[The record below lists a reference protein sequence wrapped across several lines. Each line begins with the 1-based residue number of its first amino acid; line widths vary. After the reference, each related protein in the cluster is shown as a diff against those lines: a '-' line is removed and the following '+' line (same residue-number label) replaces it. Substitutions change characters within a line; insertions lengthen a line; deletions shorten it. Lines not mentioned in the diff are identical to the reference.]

1 MKIDVEM
8 AVFKGINDIG
18 EEVDDATASSSTVVP
33 FPMAVMLETIVA
45 SVVAATVTKV
55 DRVVSSL
62 TNGKRV
68 VEDGANGLNFVGAS
82 VVDLNV
88 DVIVLIVD
96 AIVVFIGASV
106 AMNGNFGHGLTIGGP
121 SIESNTY
128 PIKDP
133 TVKPMLYESVII
145 FPVAS
150 FNVAGTLDG
159 ANIIGN
165 EPANPFVIPR
175 AAVNINAGVS
185 PAIIGCDL
193 GVQHNNNNG
202 IIDMRIVDSRI
213 N

>member
-62 TNGKRV
+62 TNGKRL
-68 VEDGANGLNFVGAS
+68 VEDGADVLNFVGAS

-96 AIVVFIGASV
+96 ANVVFIGASV
-106 AMNGNFGHGLTIGGP
+106 AMNGNFGHGETNGGP

-185 PAIIGCDL
+185 PAITGCNL

>member
-8 AVFKGINDIG
+8 AVGKGTNDIG

-33 FPMAVMLETIVA
+33 FPMAVMLDTIVA

-68 VEDGANGLNFVGAS
+68 VEDGADVLNFVGAS

-106 AMNGNFGHGLTIGGP
+106 AMNGNFGHGETIGGP
-121 SIESNTY
+121 NMESNTY

-185 PAIIGCDL
+185 PAITGCDL

>member
-1 MKIDVEM
+1 M

-33 FPMAVMLETIVA
+33 FPMAVMLDTIVA

-62 TNGKRV
+62 KNGKRL
-68 VEDGANGLNFVGAS
+68 VEDGADVLNFVGAS

-106 AMNGNFGHGLTIGGP
+106 AMNGNFGQGLTNGGP

-185 PAIIGCDL
+185 PAITGCNL

-202 IIDMRIVDSRI
+202 IIDMRIVESRI

>member
-1 MKIDVEM
+1 M

-68 VEDGANGLNFVGAS
+68 VEDGADVLNFVGAS

-133 TVKPMLYESVII
+133 TVNPMLYESVII

-185 PAIIGCDL
+185 PAITGCDL